1 MPDGFASDMDDRYNA
16 WALDQAMKSRFFHE
30 KLHEW
35 GMVTVARRIENIR
48 GEELTWNLDTLGIA
62 PAAWKKVI
70 HRGIKPVVVFAHPA
84 VLQSV
89 ERSVGYYRMLAM
101 VSQKS
106 MGNLRLN
113 VLRLEKEGGLPDEQ
127 RAWAIAR
134 RLNPI
139 ISALLSADETL
150 DVREFDLWRG
160 MAAGAQADGSWRN
173 QRGRKAEL
181 AVQKVVLERVRAKGL
196 LRDEAPPR
204 YTLTDGRTLVF
215 ADEPDI
221 ALYRRG
227 TIQVA
232 VEIKGGIDAAGIL
245 ERVGAAIKSLSR
257 AGEEN
262 PDAVTLLLVQEIAM
276 TERAVEDLS
285 INRQAVNY
293 WYTIEAFLGDEACRE
308 EVFQRMGV

>member
-1 MPDGFASDMDDRYNA
+1 MGKRAAQGGDDKYNV
-16 WALDQAMKSRFFHE
+16 WALDQVMKSRFFHE
-30 KLHEW
+30 KLHAW
-35 GMVTVARRIENIR
+35 GLLEVARQIESVR
-48 GEELTWNLDTLGIA
+48 GETLPWNLDALGID
-62 PAAWKKVI
+62 PQAWKKVI

-89 ERSVGYYRMLAM
+89 ARSVGYYRMLAM

-106 MGNLRLN
+106 MSNLHLN
-113 VLRLEKEGGLPDEQ
+113 VVRLEQGGGLPDEQ
-127 RAWAIAR
+127 QAWAIAK

-139 ISALLSADETL
+139 ISALLRADETL
-150 DVREFDLWRG
+150 DAREFDVWRG

-173 QRGRKAEL
+173 WRGKQAEL
-181 AVQKVVLERVRAKGL
+181 SVQTAVLERVREKGL
-196 LRDEAPPR
+196 LQNAVAPR
-204 YTLTDGRTLVF
+204 YELAGGRTLVF

-221 ALYRRG
+221 AIYHRG
-227 TIQVA
+227 TLQVA

-262 PDAVTLLLVQEIAM
+262 PHAVTLLLVPEIAM

-285 INRQAVNY
+285 INQQAVHH
-293 WYTIEAFLGDEACRE
+293 WYTIEAFLGDAACRE
-308 EVFQRMGV
+308 EVFRRMGI